1 MADTNPHA
9 SAAPFDGSSGRPE
22 HGRGAPI
29 EGDGISYSGIV
40 WFVVIL
46 TVTTLICQGLMWVLL
61 KTFKYQ
67 ATVAEVSPVAAV
79 NERIATEGRVYPQ
92 VTSIGST
99 SAQAKLLVNEPLNL
113 KAFREHEHEV
123 LTTYGWMDKSAGVV
137 RIPIDRAKD
146 LLIERGLPV
155 RGTEAARGAE
165 PAKDAKPAKD
175 VKK

>member
-9 SAAPFDGSSGRPE
+9 SAAPV
-22 HGRGAPI
+22 
-29 EGDGISYSGIV
+29 EGDGVSYSGIV

-46 TVTTLICQGLMWVLL
+46 AVTTLVCQGLMFVLL

-79 NERIATEGRVYPQ
+79 TEHTSTEGRVYPT

-99 SAQAKLLVNEPLNL
+99 SAQPKLLVNEPLNL

-123 LTTYGWMDKSAGVV
+123 LTTYGWTDKSAGVV

-155 RGTEAARGAE
+155 RGAEAARGAE
-165 PAKDAKPAKD
+165 TRKDDKPAKE

>member
-9 SAAPFDGSSGRPE
+9 TAAPV
-22 HGRGAPI
+22 
-29 EGDGISYSGIV
+29 EGDGVSYSGIV
-40 WFVVIL
+40 WFVIIL
-46 TVTTLICQGLMWVLL
+46 AVTTLVCQGLMWILL
-61 KTFKYQ
+61 KTFQHQ

-79 NERIATEGRVYPQ
+79 TEHIATEGRVYPA

-99 SAQAKLLVNEPLNL
+99 TGPQPKLLVNEPLNL
-113 KAFREHEHEV
+113 KEFREKEHQT
-123 LTTYGWMDKSAGVV
+123 LTTYGWADRSAGVV

-155 RGTEAARGAE
+155 RGADAPKESAA
-165 PAKDAKPAKD
+165 AKV